1 MGLGQSQIRLL
12 GRTCVMYLL
21 PCQGDLQVWLVI
33 DNCLRDLVCPI
44 NDDTALF
51 VGGGFCLGS
60 IKCIPSGLGGDG

>member
-1 MGLGQSQIRLL
+1 
-12 GRTCVMYLL
+12 MYLL